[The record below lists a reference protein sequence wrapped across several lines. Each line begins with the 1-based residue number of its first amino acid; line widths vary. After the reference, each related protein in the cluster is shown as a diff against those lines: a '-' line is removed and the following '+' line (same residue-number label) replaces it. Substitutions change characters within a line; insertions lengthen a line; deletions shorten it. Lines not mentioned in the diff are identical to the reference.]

1 MPVATIFSRDA
12 RFTNQGAP
20 WLRLGTST
28 LALVA
33 ATIIATPAFAQ
44 DSQVAEPS
52 SDDAIVVTGFRA
64 ALQSAQGRKEN
75 ADTVIDSITAEDIG
89 ALPDRSVTEALQRIP
104 GVTINRFSAGVDP
117 DHFSVEGS
125 GVTIRG
131 LSYVGSRFNGREAFS
146 AGNGSGLSFAD
157 VPSELLAGVD
167 VYKTPSA
174 DLVEGGIGGIVNL
187 RTRLPFDQTGLLIAG
202 SAEINYGDFVK
213 KSAPTFSGLIS
224 NRWSTGI
231 GEIGILASASYSQ
244 LYSQADRICISSF
257 RPRSTYS
264 DGTRTDVIVASDPS
278 SAKLR

>member
-131 LSYVGSRFNGREAFS
+131 LS
-146 AGNGSGLSFAD
+146 
-157 VPSELLAGVD
+157 
-167 VYKTPSA
+167 
-174 DLVEGGIGGIVNL
+174 
-187 RTRLPFDQTGLLIAG
+187 
-202 SAEINYGDFVK
+202 
-213 KSAPTFSGLIS
+213 
-224 NRWSTGI
+224 
-231 GEIGILASASYSQ
+231 
-244 LYSQADRICISSF
+244 
-257 RPRSTYS
+257 
-264 DGTRTDVIVASDPS
+264 
-278 SAKLR
+278 